1 MALTEPVLVQGHRGA
16 RAHRRENTLPAFEY
30 ALEIGVDVL
39 ELDLA
44 VTRDGVLVVSHDPYV
59 EHARCQPIGA
69 LKESRESRSAIRT
82 LTLDEVKQ
90 FDCGLPTLAEVFQ
103 MVTES
108 PLPTARRVMFNVE
121 TKSFRDTV
129 LNDYPV
135 PPSEFARMWL
145 DCVAAHGMLERSI
158 LQSFDWR
165 TLIAAKALEPRVAIA
180 VLTEDPK
187 EDLVATAIALRPE
200 WMSPRWD
207 MPNVT
212 RTAVDQLHELGV
224 RMAAWTPNEASA
236 WTLLVSIGVDSI
248 ITDDPAALLAHLGR
262 PKAAWGS

>member
-1 MALTEPVLVQGHRGA
+1 MTHTEPVLVQGHRGA
-16 RAHRRENTLPAFEY
+16 RAYRPENTLSAFQY

-44 VTRDGVLVVSHDPYV
+44 VTRDGVLVVSHDPHV
-59 EHARCQPIGA
+59 SHARCQAIAEPA
-69 LKESRESRSAIRT
+69 ASSESRFTIRA
-82 LTLDEVKQ
+82 LTLDELKHV
-90 FDCGLPTLAEVFQ
+90 DCARPTLAEVFQ

-108 PLPTARRVMFNVE
+108 PLPAARRVWFNIE
-121 TKSFRDTV
+121 TKSFRDIT
-129 LNDYPV
+129 LNDHPV

-180 VLTEDPK
+180 VLTEDPA
-187 EDLVATAIALRPE
+187 EDLEATAVALRPE

-212 RTAVDQLHELGV
+212 STAVDRLHERGV
-224 RMAAWTPNEASA
+224 RMATWTPNEATA
-236 WTLLVSIGVDSI
+236 WTHLVSIGVDSI

-262 PKAAWGS
+262 PRAGS

>member
-1 MALTEPVLVQGHRGA
+1 MALSEPVLVQGHRGA
-16 RAHRRENTLPAFEY
+16 RARRRENTLPAFEY

-44 VTRDGVLVVSHDPYV
+44 VRRDGVLIVSHDPYV
-59 EHARCQPIGA
+59 EHTRCQPIGA
-69 LKESRESRSAIRT
+69 ARSSGESRFAIRA

-90 FDCGLPTLAEVFQ
+90 LDCELPTLADVFHL
-103 MVTES
+103 VAES
-108 PLPTARRVMFNVE
+108 PLPTARRVRFNIE
-121 TKSFRDTV
+121 TKSFRDIA

-135 PPSEFARMWL
+135 SPSQFARMWL
-145 DCVAAHGMLERSI
+145 DCVTAHGMLERSI

-165 TLIAAKALEPRVAIA
+165 TLIAAKTLEPRVAIA

-187 EDLVATAIALRPE
+187 DDLVATAMTLRPE

-212 RTAVDQLHELGV
+212 RTAVDRLHEIGV
-224 RMAAWTPNEASA
+224 RMATWTPNEASA
-236 WTLLVSIGVDSI
+236 WTHLVSMGVDSI

-262 PKAAWGS
+262 PKTASS

>member
-1 MALTEPVLVQGHRGA
+1 MALTESVLVQGHRGA
-16 RAHRRENTLPAFEY
+16 RARRPENTLAAFDY
-30 ALEIGVDVL
+30 ALEVGVDVL

-44 VTRDGVLVVSHDPYV
+44 ITSDGVLVVSHDPHV
-59 EHARCQPIGA
+59 GEAG
-69 LKESRESRSAIRT
+69 SAIRA
-82 LTLDEVKQ
+82 LTFDEVKQ
-90 FDCGLPTLAEVFQ
+90 FNCALPSLADVFQ

-108 PLPTARRVMFNVE
+108 PLPAAGRVRFNIE
-121 TKSFRDTV
+121 TKSFRDTA

-145 DCVAAHGMLERSI
+145 DSVAAHGMLERSI

-165 TLIAAKALEPRVAIA
+165 TLIAAKAIEPRVAIA

-212 RTAVDQLHELGV
+212 RAAVDRLHERGV
-224 RMAAWTPNEASA
+224 RIAPWTPNEASA
-236 WTLLVSIGVDSI
+236 WTHLVSIGVDSI

-262 PKAAWGS
+262 PKAARL

>member
-1 MALTEPVLVQGHRGA
+1 MAHTEPVLVQGHRGA
-16 RAHRRENTLPAFEY
+16 RAHRPENTLSAFQY

-44 VTRDGVLVVSHDPYV
+44 VTRDGVLVASHDPYV
-59 EHARCQPIGA
+59 EQ
-69 LKESRESRSAIRT
+69 SAIRA
-82 LTLDEVKQ
+82 LTLDEVKGV
-90 FDCGLPTLAEVFQ
+90 DCARPTLAEVFQ

-108 PLPTARRVMFNVE
+108 PLPSASRVSFNIE
-121 TKSFRDTV
+121 TKSFRDIAF
-129 LNDYPV
+129 NDYPV
-135 PPSEFARMWL
+135 SPTEFARMWL

-165 TLIAAKALEPRVAIA
+165 TLIAARALEPRVAIA
-180 VLTEDPK
+180 VLTEDPM
-187 EDLVATAIALRPE
+187 EDLEATAVALRPE

-212 RTAVDQLHELGV
+212 RTAVDRLHERGV
-224 RMAAWTPNEASA
+224 RMATWTPNEAAA
-236 WTLLVSIGVDSI
+236 WTHLVSIGVDSI

-262 PKAAWGS
+262 PRAGS

>member
-1 MALTEPVLVQGHRGA
+1 MLVQGHRGA
-16 RAHRRENTLPAFEY
+16 RAQRPENTLSAFQY

-44 VTRDGVLVVSHDPYV
+44 VTRDGVLVVSHDPHV
-59 EHARCQPIGA
+59 SPARSQPIGEPA
-69 LKESRESRSAIRT
+69 AGGESRFAIRA

-90 FDCGLPTLAEVFQ
+90 VDRARPTLAEVFQ

-108 PLPTARRVMFNVE
+108 PLPAARRVWFNIE
-121 TKSFRDTV
+121 TKSFRDIA

-180 VLTEDPK
+180 VLTEDPT
-187 EDLVATAIALRPE
+187 EDLEATAAALRPE

-212 RTAVDQLHELGV
+212 RVAVDRLHERGV
-224 RMAAWTPNEASA
+224 RMVPWTPNEAAA
-236 WTLLVSIGVDSI
+236 WTRLISIGVDSI

-262 PKAAWGS
+262 PRAAS